1 MYTIG
6 KENKMNL
13 RINDRMVTLLDR
25 WLAQEMQQV
34 PRRLDGSP
42 ADEEALRLEEDLRNT
57 QISLNQAIPRHR
69 HQPRRGQSA

>member
-1 MYTIG
+1 
-6 KENKMNL
+6 MNL

-42 ADEEALRLEEDLRNT
+42 ADEAALRLEEDIRNT
-57 QISLNQAIPRHR
+57 QISLNRAILRRR
-69 HQPRRGQSA
+69 HQPGS

>member
-25 WLAQEMQQV
+25 WLAYEMQQV
-34 PRRLDGSP
+34 PSRLDGSP
-42 ADEEALRLEEDLRNT
+42 ADEAALRLEEDFRNA
-57 QISLNQAIPRHR
+57 QISLNRAILRHR
-69 HQPRRGQSA
+69 HQPGR

>member
-25 WLAQEMQQV
+25 WLAYEMQRV

-42 ADEEALRLEEDLRNT
+42 ADEAALRLEEDIRNM
-57 QISLNQAIPRHR
+57 QISLNRAILRHR
-69 HQPRRGQSA
+69 HQPGR